1 MLTPLSP
8 VPHPRLELVIPQPP
22 IWRTRHDTLDRLI
35 GQRDVSGV
43 TLDDEGIRHLA
54 LSSKIVCGQFCLYA
68 STHDHFSAPTH
79 ASRMSASVPL
89 GYSSQS
95 PSPEPSY
102 TCPTSEPCI
111 A

>member
-35 GQRDVSGV
+35 GQRDVSCV

-54 LSSKIVCGQFCLYA
+54 LSSKIVWAQFCLFS
-68 STHDHFSAPTH
+68 STHDHFSAPIL
-79 ASRMSASVPL
+79 ASHTSASAL
-89 GYSSQS
+89 AMYWSQS
-95 PSPEPSY
+95 PSPVPSHI
-102 TCPTSEPCI
+102 CPTYG